1 MSDTNPV
8 QLHRQGPPETE
19 LPLAPAEF
27 RHRIAQIRAAGS
39 QGSLSA
45 AEKLVADFPR
55 ESEGWALLASLQTS
69 TISAYACW
77 RVGYHRG
84 LDSLRANGWRGSG
97 YVRWRHE
104 GNRGFLRCLAG
115 LAATAHE
122 IGEMDEAERCRLF
135 VLQLE
140 PGGVPAGE

>member
-8 QLHRQGPPETE
+8 HLHRQGPPETE

-27 RHRIAQIRAAGS
+27 RHRIAQLRGS
-39 QGSLSA
+39 SGASTMAA
-45 AEKLVADFPR
+45 AEQLVADYPR
-55 ESEGWALLASLQTS
+55 ESEGWALLASLQSS
-69 TISAYACW
+69 TILSYACL

-84 LDSLRANGWRGSG
+84 LDALRANGWRGSG

-115 LAATAHE
+115 LAAAAAE
-122 IGEMDEAERCRLF
+122 IGESDEAERCRLF

-140 PGGVPAGE
+140 PGGVPEGD